1 MAILITGGTGMVGSY
16 AARELVARGER
27 PILYDVA
34 PQLRNLHGIE
44 DDVTLHTGDVTSVP
58 EVLETVRRHNV
69 DRIIHTAGIL
79 TSPSRDRPHF
89 TFQLNLG
96 GTACVLEVARLVGVR
111 RVVFCSSATVYD
123 FSVPSTGPIGEE
135 HPARPVTVYAATKL
149 AAEHLGN
156 AYAAMYGIE
165 FVALRLARL
174 WAPGYSFPAG
184 TGGGLFYDLIT
195 RALLEGASAVT
206 RDDRPAQ
213 EYVYVRDAALGA
225 VGACLAQRPAHP
237 AFNIAMGDLLSFDD
251 IVGAV
256 QRRLPDARIDVAPPD
271 PAIAKAYAPR
281 GQPSDLS
288 RARAELGFEPRYHL
302 AEAMEDHIE
311 WVQRHLLPASAPI
324 QRRAR

>member
-16 AARELVARGER
+16 AARELVERGER
-27 PILYDVA
+27 PVLYDVA
-34 PQLRNLHGIE
+34 PQLRNLDGIE
-44 DDVTLHTGDVTSVP
+44 DHVALHTGDVGSVS
-58 EVLETVRRHNV
+58 ELLEAIRRHNV

-96 GTACVLEVARLVGVR
+96 GTACVLEVARLAGVR
-111 RVVFCSSATVYD
+111 RVVFCSSATIYD
-123 FSVPSTGPIGEE
+123 FAVPSAGPIGEE

-165 FVALRLARL
+165 FVARRLARL
-174 WAPGYSFPAG
+174 RGPGSRLPAG
-184 TGGGLFYDLIT
+184 TGGGLFYDLLT
-195 RALLEGASAVT
+195 RALIERSTAIP

-225 VGACLAQRPAHP
+225 VCACLAPRPAHA
-237 AFNIAMGDLLSFDD
+237 AFNIAMGDILYFDD
-251 IVGAV
+251 IVAAAR
-256 QRRLPDARIDVAPPD
+256 RRLPDARIEVAPPD
-271 PAIAKAYAPR
+271 ASIAKAYAPR
-281 GQPSDLS
+281 DQASDLS

-302 AEAMEDHIE
+302 AEAMEDHIA
-311 WVQRHLLPASAPI
+311 WVQHHLLPASAPAR
-324 QRRAR
+324 RRAG